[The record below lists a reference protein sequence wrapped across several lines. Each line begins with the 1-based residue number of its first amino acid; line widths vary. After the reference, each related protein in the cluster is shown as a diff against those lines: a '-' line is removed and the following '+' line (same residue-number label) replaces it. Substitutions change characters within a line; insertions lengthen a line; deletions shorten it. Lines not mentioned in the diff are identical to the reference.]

1 MRSIEILKILI
12 SVIGSLKLL
21 AAGIDDI
28 ALYVPRL
35 FVDARDFAQARG
47 MDPDKLQ
54 KGLGV
59 SRMAI
64 VDTNQDPA
72 CMAAN
77 ACLRIMERNK
87 IAPKDIGRLY
97 VATESSLDESKAMN
111 SYVIGMLEQVYGND
125 SFGHCGGIECKFAC
139 VSGSYALYDNANWI
153 RAGEAEGKAALVV
166 VSDIAKYDM
175 GSSGEYTQGAGA
187 VAMLLNDNPRIMTF
201 DPKVTS
207 TSIKN
212 EYDFYR
218 PFGKETP
225 IVNGQYSNLLYMI
238 QVKKALMAYKE
249 KALSTG
255 IIKLKEGES
264 ILDYI
269 DFINMHLPYS
279 NMGKKALTYLLRH
292 EWRSLPRWKGIVE
305 KMGLPEPAPKD
316 PRGTIESILA
326 DEEFMQKDHE
336 FTKRFTQTEEFQ
348 EAYDSKLASSL
359 IASSTVGNI
368 YTASLYMGFRSCL
381 EFEFQKGTDLEG
393 KRFGFGSY
401 GSGSSAMVFSGVI
414 MPAYKEIVK
423 NMNLEAEIGD
433 RRKVSLEEYE
443 QIHESKLGPTENI
456 LEGKKEFVLVG
467 VGSSPELRGQR
478 KYVFKD

>member
-1 MRSIEILKILI
+1 MA
-12 SVIGSLKLL
+12 V
-21 AAGIDDI
+21 GIDDI
-28 ALYVPRL
+28 AIYIPRL
-35 FVDARDFAQARG
+35 FVDARDFAKARG

-54 KGLGV
+54 RGLGI
-59 SRMAI
+59 SKMAM

-77 ACLRIMERNK
+77 ACLRIMERGK
-87 IAPKDIGRLY
+87 LAPKDIGRLY

-111 SYVIGMLEQVYGND
+111 SYVIGMLEQIYGDD

-139 VSGSYALYDNANWI
+139 VSGSYALYDNSNWI
-153 RAGEAEGKAALVV
+153 RAGESGGKSAIVV
-166 VSDIAKYDM
+166 VSDIAKYDL

-187 VAMLLNDNPRIMTF
+187 IAMLVNDNPRIMQF

-225 IVNGQYSNLLYMI
+225 IVHGQYSNLLYMI

-255 IIKLKEGES
+255 LMKLKEGET

-269 DFINMHLPYS
+269 DFLNMHLPYS
-279 NMGKKALTYLLRH
+279 NMGKKALSYLIRH
-292 EWRSLPRWKGIVE
+292 EWRNLPRWKKIIE
-305 KMGLPEPAPKD
+305 KMGMEEPVPKD
-316 PRGTIESILA
+316 PRGTIESVLA
-326 DEEFMQKDHE
+326 DSEFMAKDHE
-336 FTKRFTQTEEFQ
+336 FTKKFAKTEEFQ
-348 EAYDSKLASSL
+348 DVYEQKLASSL
-359 IASSTVGNI
+359 IASQMIGNL
-368 YTASLYMGFRSCL
+368 YTASLYLGFRSCL

-393 KRFGFGSY
+393 KRVGFGSY

-414 MPAYKEIVK
+414 LPTYKEIVK
-423 NMNLEAEIGD
+423 DMNLESEIGN
-433 RRKVSLEEYE
+433 RIKLSLEEYE
-443 QIHESKLGPTENI
+443 EIHENKRGPNEN
-456 LEGKKEFVLVG
+456 LLDSKKEFVLVD
-467 VGSSPELRGQR
+467 VENSPEIKGQR
-478 KYVFKD
+478 KYVYKE